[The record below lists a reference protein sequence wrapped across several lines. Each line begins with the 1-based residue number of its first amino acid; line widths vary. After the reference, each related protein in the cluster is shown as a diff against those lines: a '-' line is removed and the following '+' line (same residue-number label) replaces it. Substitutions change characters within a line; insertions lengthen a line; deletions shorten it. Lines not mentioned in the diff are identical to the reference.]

1 VARRLGVPGER
12 LDHEVAEMWD
22 YVIAKTASRR
32 VLGVMNEFAEM
43 ADHYRRTEDEIDLVE
58 LSLWLAQTPCGPLY
72 GSYVSPDRALQ
83 ATLS

>member
-1 VARRLGVPGER
+1 
-12 LDHEVAEMWD
+12 MSD

-32 VLGVMNEFAEM
+32 VLGVMNEFAAM
-43 ADHYRRTEDEIDLVE
+43 ADHYRWTEDEIDLVA

-83 ATLS
+83 AILI